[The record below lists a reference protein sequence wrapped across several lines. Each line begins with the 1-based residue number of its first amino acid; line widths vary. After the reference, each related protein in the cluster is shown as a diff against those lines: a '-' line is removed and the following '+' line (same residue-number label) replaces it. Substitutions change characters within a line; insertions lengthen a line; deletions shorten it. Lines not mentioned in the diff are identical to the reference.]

1 MKLNKPKFWNKK
13 NSFISFIF
21 FPLSLFL
28 QLILILLKKIKKKKK
43 FKVPVICVGNIYI
56 GGTGKTPLSLKIV
69 EILKKLKIKT
79 AIIKKSYVEHDD
91 EFQLITSK
99 QVALFKKPSRSMAIR
114 DAIDNGFDCVVLD
127 DGFQDSSIIK
137 DLNILCF
144 NEKQLI
150 GNGMTLPSGPLRE
163 PFSSVK
169 RSQIVV
175 INGKKND
182 QFEKKNKQY
191 F

>member
-1 MKLNKPKFWNKK
+1 
-13 NSFISFIF
+13 
-21 FPLSLFL
+21 
-28 QLILILLKKIKKKKK
+28 
-43 FKVPVICVGNIYI
+43 
-56 GGTGKTPLSLKIV
+56 
-69 EILKKLKIKT
+69 
-79 AIIKKSYVEHDD
+79 
-91 EFQLITSK
+91 
-99 QVALFKKPSRSMAIR
+99 MAIR